1 MRVSVF
7 AKCRITHSRDFVV
20 SPMARVE
27 MQVTH
32 NKRLTWFGSEGQGL
46 GFFRNIGRSKYY
58 RITEASRVHDEFMKI
73 R

>member
-1 MRVSVF
+1 
-7 AKCRITHSRDFVV
+7 
-20 SPMARVE
+20 